1 MIGSD
6 TFRQECLERIEGK
19 VGENHPGKHDS
30 KPRRAERI
38 LGEELARLHWTH
50 EDLAAQKKSHP
61 IKLTLAAR
69 LRQETTLSVKQIAE
83 LLHLGKPKSA
93 RTNLHKF
100 MNKSHTEMAQLDWI
114 SNEQ

>member
-1 MIGSD
+1 MAVAGVIMAVAGVRPLKCPSAF
-6 TFRQECLERIEGK
+6 TVQCSTK
-19 VGENHPGKHDS
+19 S
-30 KPRRAERI
+30 
-38 LGEELARLHWTH
+38 LGPRLHWSH
-50 EDLAAQKKSHP
+50 EDLATRHKSHP
-61 IKLTLAAR
+61 IKLTLVVR